1 LVKINGVVPERGDI
15 IKLQFN
21 PQSGR
26 EQANY
31 RPAIVISPADYNRIS
46 SLILVCPIT
55 SRKKAWPFEVE
66 LTEPMQTNGVVLV
79 DQIKSL
85 DCGSR
90 NAVFIEKAPS
100 SVVEEVLARLNPLI
114 S

>member
-1 LVKINGVVPERGDI
+1 LVKINGAVLERGDI

-46 SLILVCPIT
+46 TLILVCPIT
-55 SRKKAWPFEVE
+55 SRKRGWPFEVE
-66 LTEPMQTNGVVLV
+66 LTEQMQTTGAVLV
-79 DQIKSL
+79 DQVKSL

-90 NAVFIEKAPS
+90 NATFIEKAPFD
-100 SVVEEVLARLNPLI
+100 VIDEVIARLNPLVA
-114 S
+114 

>member
-1 LVKINGVVPERGDI
+1 MVKINSAVPECGDI

-21 PQSGR
+21 PQSGC

-31 RPAIVISPADYNRIS
+31 RPVIIISPADYNRIS
-46 SLILVCPIT
+46 TLILVCPIT
-55 SRKKAWPFEVE
+55 RRKKRWPFEVE
-66 LTEPMQTNGVVLV
+66 LTGQMQTNGVVLV
-79 DQIKSL
+79 DPVKSL

-90 NAVFIEKAPS
+90 NATFIEKAPS
-100 SVVEEVLARLNPLI
+100 DVIDEVLARLNPLV

>member
-1 LVKINGVVPERGDI
+1 MVKINGAVPERGDI

-46 SLILVCPIT
+46 KLILVCPIT
-55 SRKKAWPFEVE
+55 SRKKRWPFEIE
-66 LTEPMQTNGVVLV
+66 LTGQMQTNGVVLV
-79 DQIKSL
+79 DQVKSL

-90 NAVFIEKAPS
+90 NATFIEKAPS
-100 SVVEEVLARLNPLI
+100 DVIDEVLARLNPLV

>member
-1 LVKINGVVPERGDI
+1 VKINGAVPERGDI

-46 SLILVCPIT
+46 TLILVCPIT
-55 SRKKAWPFEVE
+55 SRKKGWPFEVE
-66 LTEPMQTNGVVLV
+66 LTGQMQTTGVVLV
-79 DQIKSL
+79 DQVKSL
-85 DCGSR
+85 DCESR
-90 NAVFIEKAPS
+90 NAAFVEKAPS
-100 SVVEEVLARLNPLI
+100 DVIDEVLARLNPLV

>member
-46 SLILVCPIT
+46 TLMLVCPIT
-55 SRKKAWPFEVE
+55 SRTKGWPFEVE
-66 LTEPMQTNGVVLV
+66 LTGQMQTTGVVLV
-79 DQIKSL
+79 DQVKSL

-90 NAVFIEKAPS
+90 NATFIEKAPS
-100 SVVEEVLARLNPLI
+100 DVIDEVLARLNPLI

>member
-1 LVKINGVVPERGDI
+1 LVKINGAVLDRGDI

-31 RPAIVISPADYNRIS
+31 RLAIVISPADYNRIS
-46 SLILVCPIT
+46 KLILVCPIT
-55 SRKKAWPFEVE
+55 SRKKGWPFEVE
-66 LTEPMQTNGVVLV
+66 LTGKMQTTGVVLV
-79 DQIKSL
+79 DQVKSL
-85 DCGSR
+85 DYGSR
-90 NAVFIEKAPS
+90 NATFIEKAPS
-100 SVVEEVLARLNPLI
+100 DVIDEVLARLNPLV

>member
-1 LVKINGVVPERGDI
+1 LVKINGTVPERGDI

-46 SLILVCPIT
+46 TLILVCPIT
-55 SRKKAWPFEVE
+55 SRKKGWPFEVE
-66 LTEPMQTNGVVLV
+66 LTEPMQTNGVVLA
-79 DQIKSL
+79 DQVKSL
-85 DCGSR
+85 GCGSR
-90 NAVFIEKAPS
+90 TATFIEKAPPD
-100 SVVEEVLARLNPLI
+100 VIDEVLARLNALV